1 MKSIKI
7 YLLMLLTAVI
17 LGCSE
22 DTIDEVGTG
31 SISGVVV
38 EAGNNEPVEN
48 ARIATN
54 PASSTVFTDESG
66 AFFLE
71 DIPAGDYSVEARK
84 DGLLTQFE
92 GASVSSGSSVSVV
105 FELRPETANN
115 RQPVAPQ
122 GVAPNDN
129 ESGVS
134 VTTDLIWTVSDPED
148 DDLIFTLEIRN
159 DKDDQLL
166 RYTGITDTTYTV
178 EGLDFNKK
186 YFWQVSA
193 SDGINPEVKS
203 SIFAFTTMDVPQ
215 SRVLFT
221 RTINGN
227 NVIFAR
233 DENDNEFQLTSSS
246 ANSYRPRKNNS
257 RNKIAFLRTVAGETH
272 LFSMDPNGANQHQL
286 TFNVPVRGVDMN
298 KIDFSWA
305 IDGSVLLYPS
315 FDKLYR
321 VGANGGGTTLVHQT
335 TGDFITEVAVSQD
348 AETIALITNNT
359 MGYDAALYTI
369 DQSGA
374 IKDDVVNGVSGSLG
388 GLDIS
393 LRGNYLLYVHDV
405 SGFEDNSS
413 RRLDSRIKLH
423 SFTTGTAQ
431 DISIDKPNGTND
443 LDPRFSPNEAQVI
456 FVNTSNDEI
465 SRKDLYTIDIIPNAG
480 ADEDLAKNRTL
491 LHQNA
496 AMPDWE

>member
-1 MKSIKI
+1 
-7 YLLMLLTAVI
+7 MLATTVF

-22 DTIDEVGTG
+22 DTIDDVGAG
-31 SISGVVV
+31 SITGVVV
-38 EAGNNEPVEN
+38 EAGRNEPVEN
-48 ARIATN
+48 ARISTN

-92 GASVSSGSSVSVV
+92 GATVSSGSTVSVV

-115 RQPVAPQ
+115 RQPIAPQ
-122 GVAPNDN
+122 AVWPTDN

-134 VTTDLIWTVSDPED
+134 VTTDFIWTVSDPED
-148 DDLIFTLEIRN
+148 DDLVFTLEIRN
-159 DKDDQLL
+159 DTDEQVL

-178 EGLDFNKK
+178 GGLDFNKK

-193 SDGINPEVKS
+193 SDEINPEVKS
-203 SIFAFTTMDVPQ
+203 SIFAFNTMDVPQ

-233 DENDNEFQLTSSS
+233 DENENEFQLTSSS
-246 ANSYRPRKNNS
+246 INSFRPRKNNS

-272 LFSMDPNGANQHQL
+272 LFSMDPNGANQQQL

-305 IDGSVLLYPS
+305 ADGSVLLYPS
-315 FDKLYR
+315 FDKLYQ
-321 VGANGGGTTLVHQT
+321 VGASGGGTTIVHQT

-348 AETIALITNNT
+348 AETIALITNNS
-359 MGYDAALYTI
+359 MGYDAAIYTI
-369 DQSGA
+369 NQSGSVKES
-374 IKDDVVNGVSGSLG
+374 ILSGVSGSLG

-393 LRGNYLLYVHDV
+393 LRGNYLLYVQDV
-405 SGFEDNSS
+405 SGFEDSSS
-413 RRLDSRIKLH
+413 RRLDSRIMLH
-423 SFTTGTAQ
+423 SFTSGAAQ
-431 DISIDKPNGTND
+431 DVSIDKPNGTND

-456 FVNTSNDEI
+456 FVNSSNDEI
-465 SRKDLYTIDIIPNAG
+465 SRKDLYTIDITPSAG
-480 ADEDLAKNRTL
+480 AEEDLAKNRTL
-491 LHQNA
+491 LHENA